1 MNIAVVIMLVLLLP
15 ALTQRLQ
22 AGGEPSTTPENGNGG
37 WASPCNENK
46 RKSMLKR
53 ILALR
58 ARYSSFEDFK
68 NDDNWFWRLSYNY
81 FIYEYGSCPGYNDW
95 QC

>member
-22 AGGEPSTTPENGNGG
+22 AGGEPSTPPSNGNGG

-53 ILALR
+53 IAVLR
-58 ARYSSFEDFK
+58 TRYSSYEDFK
-68 NDDNWFWRLSYNY
+68 ADTNLFWKLSYNY
-81 FIYEYGSCPGYNDW
+81 FIYEYGACPGYNDW
-95 QC
+95 